1 MIITYIL
8 VLINR
13 GCEVNVMKEE
23 FQRRKREL
31 IYEEKQCK
39 NSHNQM

>member
-23 FQRRKREL
+23 FQRRNN
-31 IYEEKQCK
+31 I
-39 NSHNQM
+39 

>member
-23 FQRRKREL
+23 FQRRNNTYEKR
-31 IYEEKQCK
+31 QCE
-39 NSHNQM
+39 NSHN